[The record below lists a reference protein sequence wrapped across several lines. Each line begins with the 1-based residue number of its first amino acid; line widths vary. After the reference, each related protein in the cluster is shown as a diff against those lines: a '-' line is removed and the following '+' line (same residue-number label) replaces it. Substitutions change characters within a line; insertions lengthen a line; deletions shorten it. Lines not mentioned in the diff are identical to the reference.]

1 MIKFHAITFLLIL
14 ILSAI
19 AMWISSF
26 MKTFD
31 AISND
36 ASSLTFEERIAKISR
51 YTSDVS
57 LVLVPYTYF
66 FIEDFVSYTI
76 INHYDYVVSMIA
88 YAIFPAVFYIMYI
101 FLYSK
106 STLKIHPPLLMP
118 FISFYSFSFL
128 VAYNLIFLGN
138 VILDSAEEQYT
149 DCKVLTNVR
158 IWRPKKNSNMHDT
171 FLLSFKCPKI
181 PIPFYINAGYGGL
194 YHNYKNNPNETVN
207 ISFKEGYFGFQWVHS
222 YPTMPGLTPSDR
234 IFTLEK

>member
-31 AISND
+31 DISND
-36 ASSLTFEERIAKISR
+36 IPSLTFEERIAKISR

-118 FISFYSFSFL
+118 FISFYSFSKY
-128 VAYNLIFLGN
+128 V
-138 VILDSAEEQYT
+138 
-149 DCKVLTNVR
+149 
-158 IWRPKKNSNMHDT
+158 
-171 FLLSFKCPKI
+171 
-181 PIPFYINAGYGGL
+181 
-194 YHNYKNNPNETVN
+194 
-207 ISFKEGYFGFQWVHS
+207 
-222 YPTMPGLTPSDR
+222 
-234 IFTLEK
+234 